1 MAAKSI
7 KMEQLKQILRLHH
20 QGYAIKRIA
29 RDLGISK
36 TTIKKY
42 LRSEHIDKDHNMDG
56 SIKRVNPEALQDDT
70 TGYLG
75 NRYGKLIVY
84 FREVE
89 KSSKNVGITRQQ
101 LWLEYKET
109 QPDGYNY
116 SQYCFHF
123 GEYTRHKEV
132 VMHLDHDPG
141 AEAMVDFAGKKLS
154 YVDLSTGE
162 VISCQ
167 VFIGVLPCSGLMFC
181 KAVPSQNTFDFNDC
195 INAMLK
201 YYGGSPK
208 TILCDNLKTAVSR
221 PSRYEP
227 VFTELC
233 YQLGEHYKSC
243 FSATRPYKPRD
254 KAMAERCVQIAY
266 NHIYAP
272 LRHNTYYSLKELNA
286 AIRECLD
293 KLNLKKYK
301 GSSYSRKELY
311 LEVLRIQYLQPSD
324 QRHNLQ

>member
-1 MAAKSI
+1 
-7 KMEQLKQILRLHH
+7 
-20 QGYAIKRIA
+20 
-29 RDLGISK
+29 
-36 TTIKKY
+36 
-42 LRSEHIDKDHNMDG
+42 MDG

-208 TILCDNLKTAVSR
+208 TILCANLKTAVSR

-243 FSATRPYKPRD
+243 FSATRPYKPRE
-254 KAMAERCVQIAY
+254 KAMVERCVQIAY

-286 AIRECLD
+286 AIIECLD

>member
-101 LWLEYKET
+101 YRPSLE
-109 QPDGYNY
+109 GV
-116 SQYCFHF
+116 S
-123 GEYTRHKEV
+123 
-132 VMHLDHDPG
+132 
-141 AEAMVDFAGKKLS
+141 FAG
-154 YVDLSTGE
+154 
-162 VISCQ
+162 
-167 VFIGVLPCSGLMFC
+167 IGG
-181 KAVPSQNTFDFNDC
+181 
-195 INAMLK
+195 
-201 YYGGSPK
+201 
-208 TILCDNLKTAVSR
+208 
-221 PSRYEP
+221 
-227 VFTELC
+227 
-233 YQLGEHYKSC
+233 QLH
-243 FSATRPYKPRD
+243 R
-254 KAMAERCVQIAY
+254 
-266 NHIYAP
+266 
-272 LRHNTYYSLKELNA
+272 
-286 AIRECLD
+286 
-293 KLNLKKYK
+293 
-301 GSSYSRKELY
+301 
-311 LEVLRIQYLQPSD
+311 
-324 QRHNLQ
+324 NLQFSN